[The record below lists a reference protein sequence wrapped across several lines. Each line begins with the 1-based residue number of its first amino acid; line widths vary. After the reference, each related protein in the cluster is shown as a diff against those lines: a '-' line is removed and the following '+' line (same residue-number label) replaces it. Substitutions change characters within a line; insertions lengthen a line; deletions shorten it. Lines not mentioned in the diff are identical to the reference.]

1 MLAKVKVAFP
11 GVPDGLVHPRNFEV
25 GDTVEGNLAAVA
37 IENDWADEV
46 SVIED
51 SGAGSRPDADLEKMT
66 VDQLK
71 AHAAALALDLGAAT
85 KKADIVAVIAAA
97 SKPSE

>member
-25 GDTVEGNLAAVA
+25 GDTVEGDLAAVA
-37 IENDWADEV
+37 IENGWAEEI
-46 SVIED
+46 SVTED
-51 SGAGSRPDADLEKMT
+51 GGEGGTPNFDLEKMT

-71 AHAAALALDLGAAT
+71 AHAATHSIDLGTAT
-85 KKADIVAVIAAA
+85 KKADIIAVIAAA